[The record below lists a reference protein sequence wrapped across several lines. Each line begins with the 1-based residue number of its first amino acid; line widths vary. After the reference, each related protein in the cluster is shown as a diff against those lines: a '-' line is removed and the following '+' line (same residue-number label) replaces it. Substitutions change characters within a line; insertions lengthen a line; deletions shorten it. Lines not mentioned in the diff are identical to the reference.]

1 MSKIVV
7 DFEPSQNPQKDD
19 LFVYNPS
26 RNCWEQVSKIYLF
39 KEIEEKLKEQ
49 QKEIENLK
57 ADNEVF
63 KKDIST
69 LAKILK
75 GEIK

>member
-1 MSKIVV
+1 MGKIVIDV
-7 DFEPSQNPQKDD
+7 ELSQNPQKDD
-19 LFVYNPS
+19 LFVFNPS
-26 RNCWEQVSKIYLF
+26 KNCWEQVSKIYLF
-39 KEIEEKLKEQ
+39 KEFDAKIKEQ